1 MHYIRLDAEN
11 AATLWYVRWSYSNI
25 LFSSFKLSYADV
37 CFLHR
42 AAVSHDQPPWQKSL
56 SHWGHKLPF
65 FFSLSVFSGSIDTAG
80 GVTHCGLWAF
90 FPPQLFLNE
99 FLAVICFSLHRGRVS
114 LASVLQLIIWSM
126 VINLMCDW
134 VCLYLPRFSGWNC
147 APDLSENTISKLL
160 CPEFADNE
168 EGPSTIAGLSFS

>member
-1 MHYIRLDAEN
+1 MLQHFGMWDDLIQTSCFPL
-11 AATLWYVRWSYSNI
+11 SNYHMQMFVSFTVQQYHMI
-25 LFSSFKLSYADV
+25 NPHDKNLCPTEAISFHSSSVCLCSQALLILLAVSLTVVCGLFS
-37 CFLHR
+37 
-42 AAVSHDQPPWQKSL
+42 
-56 SHWGHKLPF
+56 
-65 FFSLSVFSGSIDTAG
+65 
-80 GVTHCGLWAF
+80 
-90 FPPQLFLNE
+90 PPQLFLNE

-114 LASVLQLIIWSM
+114 LASVLQLIILSM